1 MGLSLDQV
9 KKIAKLSRIKMTDDQ
24 LKNMRVEL
32 ENIFNHIDVIQKADT
47 ENIEPTGH
55 SADLDSIFRE
65 DVIEKSASVKEALKN
80 APKQEDGYFTVRKI
94 IWLFRF

>member
-32 ENIFNHIDVIQKADT
+32 ENIFNHIDVIQKAAT

-55 SADLDSIFRE
+55 SVNLDSVFRD
-65 DVIEKSASVKEALKN
+65 DVVEKSVPVKEVLKN
-80 APKQEDGYFTVRKI
+80 APKQDDDFFTVRTI
-94 IWLFRF
+94 I

>member
-32 ENIFNHIDVIQKADT
+32 ANIFNHIDVIQKAAT

-55 SADLDSIFRE
+55 SVNLDSVFRD
-65 DVIEKSASVKEALKN
+65 DVVEKSAPVKEVLKN
-80 APKQEDGYFTVRKI
+80 APKQDDDFFTVRKI
-94 IWLFRF
+94 I

>member
-32 ENIFNHIDVIQKADT
+32 ENIFNLIDVIQKAAT
-47 ENIEPTGH
+47 EKIEPTGH
-55 SADLDSIFRE
+55 SVNLDSVFRD
-65 DVIEKSASVKEALKN
+65 DVVEKSTPVKEVLKN
-80 APKQEDGYFTVRKI
+80 APKQDDDFFTVRKI
-94 IWLFRF
+94 I

>member
-32 ENIFNHIDVIQKADT
+32 ENIFNHIDVIQKAAT

-55 SADLDSIFRE
+55 SVNLDSVFRD
-65 DVIEKSASVKEALKN
+65 DVVEKSAPVKEVLKN
-80 APKQEDGYFTVRKI
+80 APKQDDDFFTVRKI
-94 IWLFRF
+94 I

>member
-24 LKNMRVEL
+24 LKNIRVEL
-32 ENIFNHIDVIQKADT
+32 ENIFNHIDVIQKAAT

-55 SADLDSIFRE
+55 SVNLDSVFRD
-65 DVIEKSASVKEALKN
+65 DVVEKSAPVKEVLKN
-80 APKQEDGYFTVRKI
+80 APKQDDDFFTVRKI
-94 IWLFRF
+94 I